1 MPEKDYRQSDSEIKI
16 TDLYPNLSLEQQTEA
31 EYRLLRYLA
40 LVKDIF
46 ERICEENPNIL
57 TELER
62 RAMLRK
68 ERNNSRNP

>member
-1 MPEKDYRQSDSEIKI
+1 MPEKYYRQSDGEIEI
-16 TDLYPNLSLEQQTEA
+16 SDLYPNLSSEQQTEA

-68 ERNNSRNP
+68 ERSNSRNP